1 MNYLVKVGEG
11 LGFLVKGRESVYVI
25 TAASL
30 LPELPPVG
38 SLDIYDRILGK
49 FVGAIDGPQD
59 VDAEILYVDLIS
71 GIAVLGFPRGYY
83 QMHTDTKIEELFKQ
97 TTLVDVLRPPQPLE
111 GDIGISFFLAH
122 ASTRK
127 VRICSQNGTLHII
140 DPSPTKAL
148 IGAPITTKYKGPSAI
163 GVVTNPTS
171 LNDSMARL
179 RGGA

>member
-11 LGFLVKGRESVYVI
+11 LGFLVKGRESVYVV

-38 SLDIYDRILGK
+38 SLDIYDRILGY

-59 VDAEILYVDLIS
+59 IDAEILYVDLIS
-71 GIAVLGFPRGYY
+71 GVAVLGFPRGYY
-83 QMHTDTKIEELFKQ
+83 QMHTDPKIEELFKT

-111 GDIGISFFLAH
+111 GDIGISFLAH

-127 VRICSQNGTLHII
+127 VRICSQGGTLHII

-148 IGAPITTKYKGPSAI
+148 IGAPITTKYKGPAAI

-171 LNDSMARL
+171 LNDSMPRL